1 MARWW
6 RNYSSVLHTIY
17 SIQWLYLWA
26 YVQNISHLLRSQSLI
41 KQFKAISNI
50 LRDNIYVRQDRTF
63 TCFPN
68 PTHRCKPMIYV
79 CKLIKEKWI
88 FPGCADSQSD
98 PSWIIEFFNGHTERF
113 TFFFVIKLWKRHN
126 LKTQPPRNLTTNMS
140 LLSICWTVLVAK
152 CCLNIGWQF
161 PCGNSKPYI
170 YIFFFYI
177 FFFVTELR
185 LFDGLHPFN
194 ITSVTS
200 QISIRVLCYLCTS
213 LLEFG
218 SRSPSHILTI
228 VKH

>member
-88 FPGCADSQSD
+88 FPGCVDSQSD

-113 TFFFVIKLWKRHN
+113 TFFFVIKLRKRHN
-126 LKTQPPRNLTTNMS
+126 LNTQPPRNLTTNMS

-161 PCGNSKPYI
+161 PCGNSKPYN
-170 YIFFFYI
+170 FFFLLH
-177 FFFVTELR
+177 FFYFVTEYCDCLMVYILSISRQWRHKFRSVSCAICVPRCWSSVLVLR
-185 LFDGLHPFN
+185 L
-194 ITSVTS
+194 T
-200 QISIRVLCYLCTS
+200 YW
-213 LLEFG
+213 LL
-218 SRSPSHILTI
+218 
-228 VKH
+228 

>member
-113 TFFFVIKLWKRHN
+113 TFFFVIKLRKRHN
-126 LKTQPPRNLTTNMS
+126 LNTQPPRNLTTNMS

-161 PCGNSKPYI
+161 PCGNSKPYNFFFY
-170 YIFFFYI
+170 YIFF
-177 FFFVTELR
+177 
-185 LFDGLHPFN
+185 
-194 ITSVTS
+194 
-200 QISIRVLCYLCTS
+200 
-213 LLEFG
+213 
-218 SRSPSHILTI
+218 IL
-228 VKH
+228 